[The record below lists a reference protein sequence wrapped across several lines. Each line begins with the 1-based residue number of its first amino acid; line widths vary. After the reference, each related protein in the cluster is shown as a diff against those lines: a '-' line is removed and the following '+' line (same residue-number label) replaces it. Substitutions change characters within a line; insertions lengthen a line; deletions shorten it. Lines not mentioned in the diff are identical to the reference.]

1 MAGSCRAVAASGSGG
16 DGGNGGV
23 SASVGGREL
32 STGTGSSVDRARLV
46 LAGRGGSSP
55 LSSFPPSP
63 IPQGLTCYHPSC
75 IPAYLLQTPLPAA
88 NPPRPRLTWRS
99 RHTPALPW
107 PLEAAVSPHSPSPQS
122 SSSDMSLQS
131 GLRSHRYSRATHSL
145 YRWQANSASVQ
156 TLENWGTVGVGGSQR
171 RRRKED
177 VTGSTGT
184 AGLGGG
190 FGVPCQ
196 AAWFLADSAKA
207 ESNGGHIHST
217 RGTCGSDLPQPLL
230 DSVHS

>member
-171 RRRKED
+171 RRRE
-177 VTGSTGT
+177 V
-184 AGLGGG
+184 AGRCHGQHRHGRAG
-190 FGVPCQ
+190 
-196 AAWFLADSAKA
+196 
-207 ESNGGHIHST
+207 
-217 RGTCGSDLPQPLL
+217 RGLWCPVSGCVVSSRLSKGREQWRTHPQHTW
-230 DSVHS
+230 DMWQ